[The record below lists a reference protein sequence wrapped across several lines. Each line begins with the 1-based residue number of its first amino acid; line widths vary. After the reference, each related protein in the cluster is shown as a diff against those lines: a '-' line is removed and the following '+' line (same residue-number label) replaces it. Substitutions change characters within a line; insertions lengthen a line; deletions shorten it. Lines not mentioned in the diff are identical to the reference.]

1 MVALAGIFDL
11 AGIPTRLHAFLDG
24 RDTPPASA
32 KDYVTRVI
40 DQTADLNDFAIATMS
55 GRYYAMDRDQNW
67 DRIERAYRALAE
79 AVGQTSANALDAIDR
94 GYADGIT
101 DEFILPTVI
110 DGYGGMEKGDAILMF
125 NFRADRARE
134 ILASLVDPGF
144 DEFSRQAP
152 PSLLPL
158 D

>member
-1 MVALAGIFDL
+1 MAPSRGTTNSKLDPDPDVDTGHLSPSWPSIAWRRPRPSGSYGRFGKDFDS

-40 DQTADLNDFAIATMS
+40 DQTVDLNDFAIATMS

-79 AVGQTSANALDAIDR
+79 AVGQTP
-94 GYADGIT
+94 
-101 DEFILPTVI
+101 PT
-110 DGYGGMEKGDAILMF
+110 
-125 NFRADRARE
+125 R
-134 ILASLVDPGF
+134 STP
-144 DEFSRQAP
+144 
-152 PSLLPL
+152 
-158 D
+158 